1 MNQQAIEK
9 PIDMYGSL
17 FDHYLENGYYR
28 MQRNLF
34 TTDDYFDTDTL
45 CMFDVFWL
53 RTMIQKLDSPRDH
66 KIWKLNNNFR
76 VYIGLAKYSIEL
88 DELYARYRNS
98 MKFNAHESIEHFL
111 VGDEEHC
118 RFNSGLIEIRDKTK
132 LIAAGYFDV
141 GGNSITGNLNF
152 YDPDYKKYSLGKYL
166 MLRKI
171 DFAKAHQFTYYYTGY
186 LAVKNQKFDY
196 KLFPDPNAVEVL
208 IKQENNSWFPYTD
221 IKKEG
226 LIPYTKWTNVNELR
240 TNE

>member
-1 MNQQAIEK
+1 MNQKVIEI
-9 PIDMYGSL
+9 PINIFGSL
-17 FDHYLENGYYR
+17 FDYYLENGYYR

-34 TTDDYFDTDTL
+34 TTDDYYDTNSL

-53 RTMIQKLDSPRDH
+53 RTIVQKLNSPRDH
-66 KIWKLNNNFR
+66 KIWKLNKHFSVHIGQARYNF
-76 VYIGLAKYSIEL
+76 EL
-88 DELYARYRNS
+88 DELYLRYRNF
-98 MKFNAHESIEHFL
+98 MKFDAHESIEHFL

-118 RFNSGLIEIRDKTK
+118 RFNSGLIEIRDGAK

-141 GGNSITGNLNF
+141 GGNSISGNLNF

-166 MLRKI
+166 MLLKI
-171 DFAKAHQFTYYYTGY
+171 DFAKSHQFTYYYTGY

-196 KLFPDPNAVEVL
+196 KLFPDQSAVEVL
-208 IKQENNSWFPYTD
+208 IKQENYRWFPYTD

-226 LIPYTKWTNVNELR
+226 LVPYTKWTNENELR